1 MNIILFGPPGSGK
14 GTQADNLVRDYNLYK
29 ISTGDLLREEVKKE
43 SSLGNEIKKFIDKGI
58 FVTDEIIKNLIE
70 NIISNKKYFNNIIFD
85 GYPRNLNQA
94 KNLSI
99 LIKKYNQKIARV
111 FSFKVDQ
118 NVVLKRLSGRQ
129 VCSKCGLIFNEFF
142 NPSTENNHKCD
153 SKFLQKRSDDTDK
166 TIKIRFDIYNKETL
180 PVLDFYRNQNLLS
193 EIDGMKQI
201 NAIYGE
207 IREIIHSL

>member
-129 VCSKCGLIFNEFF
+129 VCSKCGLIFNQFF

>member
-118 NVVLKRLSGRQ
+118 NIVLKRLSGRQ
-129 VCSKCGLIFNEFF
+129 VCSKCGLIFNQFF

>member
-1 MNIILFGPPGSGK
+1 VNIILFGPPGSGK

-153 SKFLQKRSDDTDK
+153 SKFLQKRSDDNDK
-166 TIKIRFDIYNKETL
+166 TVKIRFDIYNKETL
-180 PVLDFYRNQNLLS
+180 PVLDFYKNQNLLS

>member
-153 SKFLQKRSDDTDK
+153 SKFLQKRSDDNDK
-166 TIKIRFDIYNKETL
+166 TVKIRFDIYNKETL
-180 PVLDFYRNQNLLS
+180 PVLDFYKNQNLLS

>member
-153 SKFLQKRSDDTDK
+153 SKFLQKRSDDNDK
-166 TIKIRFDIYNKETL
+166 TVKIRFDIYNKETL

>member
-94 KNLSI
+94 KNLNI

-153 SKFLQKRSDDTDK
+153 SKFLQKRSDDNDK
-166 TIKIRFDIYNKETL
+166 TVKIRFDIYNKETL

>member
-94 KNLSI
+94 KNLNI

-118 NVVLKRLSGRQ
+118 NIVLKRLSGRQ
-129 VCSKCGLIFNEFF
+129 VCSKCGLIFNQFF

-180 PVLDFYRNQNLLS
+180 PVLDFYKNQNLLS

>member
-153 SKFLQKRSDDTDK
+153 SKLLQKRSDDNDK
-166 TIKIRFDIYNKETL
+166 TVKIRFDIYNKETL
-180 PVLDFYRNQNLLS
+180 PVLDFYKNQNLLS